1 MKNKIQF
8 IIPKLLVAT
17 AMVGIATLLIGT
29 IFKILLVTTIL
40 FSIGTLIYSKVQ
52 NRRFKSDNPYMMNP
66 YDARPY
72 LTEKTNAIVPVT
84 YVNNTRKA
92 TIVPI
97 Y

>member
-17 AMVGIATLLIGT
+17 AVVGIATLLIGT

-52 NRRFKSDNPYMMNP
+52 NRRFKSDNPYMYP
-66 YDARPY
+66 FDARPY
-72 LTEKTNAIVPVT
+72 LSEKTNAIVPVT